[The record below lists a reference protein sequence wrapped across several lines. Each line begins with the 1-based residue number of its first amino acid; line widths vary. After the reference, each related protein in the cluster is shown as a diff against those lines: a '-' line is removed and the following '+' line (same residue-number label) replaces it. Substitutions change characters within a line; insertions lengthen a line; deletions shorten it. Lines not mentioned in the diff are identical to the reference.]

1 MSSQNPFDPQQGGRS
16 LHQNTPLPLHMPWGS
31 YHDDPC
37 SASVVFSFRF
47 TQLRILEQAAG
58 HLRWNVDYQPSQ
70 PVGSGFK
77 PHWRPQPAKLPSFGG
92 YSLETLPYLAPGHT
106 SPFKY
111 ATRLIPVGRHQLDAL
126 RGSMETRVFE
136 RKPLQPLILPGL

>member
-92 YSLETLPYLAPGHT
+92 YSLETLPYLTLHQDTPLPLNMPPGL
-106 SPFKY
+106 SLLADINLMPCG
-111 ATRLIPVGRHQLDAL
+111 AVWRPVFL
-126 RGSMETRVFE
+126 RGSRCS
-136 RKPLQPLILPGL
+136 R